1 MNVVAD
7 ASVLIGLSSI
17 QKLGVLRERFP
28 EGIFIPPAVWKEVVE
43 EGRERPGAREVAGAD
58 WIRVQEFIEQGIAD
72 LLRMELDDGEAAAIA
87 LAYEIQADV
96 VLIDEQDARQAAQQ
110 LGLRVLGAIGILT
123 WAKQNG
129 KIISLRVA
137 LDELR
142 EKGKFRI
149 SQKLYERA
157 LSIVGEG

>member
-1 MNVVAD
+1 MKVVAD

-17 QKLGVLRERFP
+17 QKLGVLHERFP
-28 EGIFIPPAVWKEVVE
+28 EGVFVPPAVWKEVVE
-43 EGRERPGAREVAGAD
+43 EGSGRPGAREVADAE
-58 WIRVQEFIEQGIAD
+58 WIRLQDFTEQGIVN
-72 LLRMELDDGEAAAIA
+72 LLQVELDDGEVAAIA
-87 LAYEIQADV
+87 LAYKIHADV

-110 LGLRVLGAIGILT
+110 LGLRVLGTVGILT
-123 WAKQNG
+123 WAKQNR
-129 KIISLRVA
+129 KLSSLRIT

-157 LSIVGEG
+157 LREVGEK

>member
-1 MNVVAD
+1 MN
-7 ASVLIGLSSI
+7 
-17 QKLGVLRERFP
+17 
-28 EGIFIPPAVWKEVVE
+28 
-43 EGRERPGAREVAGAD
+43 
-58 WIRVQEFIEQGIAD
+58 
-72 LLRMELDDGEAAAIA
+72 LLQVELDDGEVAAIA

-110 LGLRVLGAIGILT
+110 LGLRVLGTVGILT

-129 KIISLRVA
+129 KLSSLRAA

-157 LSIVGEG
+157 LNEVGEK